1 MGQNFHLNL
10 GKFDKHVVSLIRFFF
25 FKLSFI
31 IHHLSTSSN
40 TFKSMIFKNQQ
51 VVCSTTL
58 DADMILD
65 FLNEFYAH
73 PLLQV
78 IDY

>member
-10 GKFDKHVVSLIRFFF
+10 SRYDKHV
-25 FKLSFI
+25 
-31 IHHLSTSSN
+31 
-40 TFKSMIFKNQQ
+40 

-78 IDY
+78 GFNLQIIKFKRIV